1 MQVGSRRGNNCRPMN
16 ARDQLRKE
24 EEEDRLME
32 EARAKKIREILAGKM
47 KMPEEDIVRK
57 QRERPRWWEEK
68 E

>member
-16 ARDQLRKE
+16 ARNQLRKE

-32 EARAKKIREILAGKM
+32 ETRAKKIRKILAGKM
-47 KMPEEDIVRK
+47 KMSEEDIIRK

>member
-1 MQVGSRRGNNCRPMN
+1 MITRE
-16 ARDQLRKE
+16 QLRRD

-32 EARAKKIREILAGKM
+32 EARAKQIRKILAGKM
-47 KMPEEDIVRK
+47 KMSEEDIVRK